1 MSTTDDTE
9 IAPDRLPLS
18 RESIIDAARA
28 IISDGD
34 LDSLSLRRLATSL
47 GVTAPAL
54 YAHVAGKEDVL
65 RSIASTGFVELVARY
80 QEVDVTD
87 PIGRLR
93 ALALIYVDQALA
105 EPAIF
110 RLMFLYRP
118 AEISVA
124 DVDNELPAATEAFEI
139 PLQSVVEASDAG
151 LLDPSRDPLTVA
163 LTLWTVAHGA
173 ATVLL
178 LGMSFD
184 EATRNQLIDSVIDAT
199 LDGLSAK
206 NQTD

>member
-1 MSTTDDTE
+1 VSTTDDTE
-9 IAPDRLPLS
+9 IAQVRSPLS
-18 RESIIDAARA
+18 RGTIIDAARV
-28 IISDGD
+28 IISDGG
-34 LDSLSLRRLATSL
+34 LDALSLRRLAASL

-54 YAHVAGKEDVL
+54 YAHVDGKGDVL

-80 QEVDVTD
+80 QEVDVAD

-93 ALALIYVDQALA
+93 ALARIYVDQALA
-105 EPAIF
+105 QPAIF

-124 DVDNELPAATEAFEI
+124 DLDNELAAATEAFEI
-139 PLQSVVEASDAG
+139 PLQSVVEATDAG
-151 LLDPSRDPLTVA
+151 LIDLSRDPLMVA

-184 EATRNQLIDSVIDAT
+184 DATRDQLIDSVIDAT
-199 LDGLSAK
+199 LHGLSAPAPG
-206 NQTD
+206 